1 MLLKAGLLKKDGYG
15 ANMDN
20 PLLLVFANAE
30 DGCLP
35 KIIMKQGI
43 LSRRMKALIIGVK
56 LLKITQNMLIHDLV
70 VHHVAR
76 MPADPMLDTDHDVD
90 MDAPPL
96 M

>member
-1 MLLKAGLLKKDGYG
+1 MASMSTPLNNNETGDIVAPDEGF
-15 ANMDN
+15 DN
-20 PLLLVFANAE
+20 WGKV
-30 DGCLP
+30 
-35 KIIMKQGI
+35 
-43 LSRRMKALIIGVK
+43 
-56 LLKITQNMLIHDLV
+56 TQNMLIHDLV